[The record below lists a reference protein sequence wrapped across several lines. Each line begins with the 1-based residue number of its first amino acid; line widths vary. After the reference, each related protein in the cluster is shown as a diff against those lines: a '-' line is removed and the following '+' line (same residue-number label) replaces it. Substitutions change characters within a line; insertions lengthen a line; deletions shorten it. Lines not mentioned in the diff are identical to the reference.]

1 MTLTQISL
9 LVGICVVAAIFC
21 LTRAFATSTRSVS
34 ATYRRLYTPHHTP
47 TWNAETTSPWNG
59 IVNRLAAAYATSPS
73 GERLEHRRRYA
84 LRAADITVTQII
96 ARAITTTVVVFAVTT
111 SALALATATAA
122 MPTWTIITVPTLAAA
137 VAGWYQ
143 VTALVAHAE
152 AKYRQ
157 FRIDAGAY
165 VSLVAVCMTTQR
177 TAAESISYAAEI
189 GTGTAFET
197 INAAVRAAPQM
208 GVRVW
213 EAVEAV
219 GVEYGCRELEDLA
232 SSIAHVSGIG
242 VGVESTVTAIAT
254 RMRQIALDDMQ
265 TTADKRTSAMFG
277 PTMMF
282 VAGVVA
288 FLAYPLAV
296 RVLDALG
303 TSPT

>member
-9 LVGICVVAAIFC
+9 LVGASVVIVIFC
-21 LTRAFATSTRSVS
+21 VTRAFVTSTKSVA
-34 ATYRRLYTPHHTP
+34 ATYRRLYSQHHTP
-47 TWNAETTSPWNG
+47 TWTDEPASSWATL
-59 IVNRLAAAYATSPS
+59 VNRLAATYAASRS
-73 GERLEHRRRYA
+73 GERLEQRRRYA
-84 LRAADITVTQII
+84 LHTAHITVTQIV

-111 SALALATATAA
+111 ASIVIASTMVT
-122 MPTWTIITVPTLAAA
+122 MPGWTLVIAPAAA
-137 VAGWYQ
+137 VVAGWYQ
-143 VTALVAHAE
+143 VTALIAHAE
-152 AKYRQ
+152 AQHRQ
-157 FRIDAGAY
+157 FRIEAGAY

-177 TAAESISYAAEI
+177 TATESITYAAEI
-189 GTGTAFET
+189 GTGEAFET

-242 VGVESTVTAIAT
+242 VEVKSTVTAIAT

>member
-1 MTLTQISL
+1 MTLTQLSL
-9 LVGICVVAAIFC
+9 VVGASVVAAIFC
-21 LTRAFATSTRSVS
+21 VTRAFATSTRSVS
-34 ATYRRLYTPHHTP
+34 ATYRRLYTQHHAP
-47 TWNAETTSPWNG
+47 TSTNEPASPWATL
-59 IVNRLAAAYATSPS
+59 INRLAAAYATSTS
-73 GERLEHRRRYA
+73 GERLEARRRYA
-84 LRAADITVTQII
+84 LRAAHISVTQIV
-96 ARAITTTVVVFAVTT
+96 ARAITTTIVVFAVTT
-111 SALALATATAA
+111 ATIVIASATAT
-122 MPTWTIITVPTLAAA
+122 MPAWSLITAPLAAL

-143 VTALVAHAE
+143 ATALVAHAE

-157 FRIDAGAY
+157 FRIEAGAY

-177 TAAESISYAAEI
+177 TAAESITYSAEI
-189 GTGTAFET
+189 GTGHAFET

-242 VGVESTVTAIAT
+242 VAVESTVTAIAT

-265 TTADKRTSAMFG
+265 NTADKRTSAMFG

>member
-1 MTLTQISL
+1 MTLTQISVL
-9 LVGICVVAAIFC
+9 IGVCTVAAAWC
-21 LTRAFATSTRSVS
+21 VTRAFASPTKSVA
-34 ATYRRLYTPHHTP
+34 ATYRRLYAEHQAPAWNSEP
-47 TWNAETTSPWNG
+47 TAPWTALF
-59 IVNRLAAAYATSPS
+59 NRLAAAYAATTS
-73 GERLEHRRRYA
+73 GERFELRRRYA
-84 LRAADITVTQII
+84 LRAARINVTQIV
-96 ARAITTTVVVFAVTT
+96 ARAITTAVVVFVVVAVALTIAATT
-111 SALALATATAA
+111 ITMPLWMLIIAA
-122 MPTWTIITVPTLAAA
+122 PGAGC

-143 VTALVAHAE
+143 ASSLVAHAE

-157 FRIDAGAY
+157 FRIEAGAY

-177 TAAESISYAAEI
+177 TAAESITYSAEI
-189 GTGTAFET
+189 GSGAAFQT
-197 INAAVRAAPQM
+197 INDAVRAAPQM

-265 TTADKRTSAMFG
+265 VTADKRTSAMFG

-296 RVLDALG
+296 RVLDALA

>member
-1 MTLTQISL
+1 MTLTQLSL
-9 LVGICVVAAIFC
+9 VVGASVVAAIFC
-21 LTRAFATSTRSVS
+21 VTRAFATSTRSVS
-34 ATYRRLYTPHHTP
+34 ATYRRLYTQHRSP
-47 TWNAETTSPWNG
+47 TSTDEPASPWATL
-59 IVNRLAAAYATSPS
+59 INRLAAAYAASTS
-73 GERLEHRRRYA
+73 GLRLEARRRYA
-84 LRAADITVTQII
+84 LRAAHVSVTQIV
-96 ARAITTTVVVFAVTT
+96 ARAITTTIVVFAVTT
-111 SALALATATAA
+111 AAIVIASATAT
-122 MPTWTIITVPTLAAA
+122 MPAWALITAPLAAL

-143 VTALVAHAE
+143 ASALVAHAE
-152 AKYRQ
+152 ARYRQ
-157 FRIDAGAY
+157 FRIEAGAY

-177 TAAESISYAAEI
+177 TAAESITYSAEI
-189 GTGTAFET
+189 GTGHAFET

-242 VGVESTVTAIAT
+242 VAVEGTVTAIAT

>member
-1 MTLTQISL
+1 MTITQVSL
-9 LVGICVVAAIFC
+9 LVGICVAATAWC
-21 LTRAFATSTRSVS
+21 VSRAFVTSTRSVS
-34 ATYRRLYTPHHTP
+34 ATYRRLYQHHATPVWTGP
-47 TWNAETTSPWNG
+47 ATNPWTQF
-59 IVNRLAAAYATSPS
+59 VQRAAAAYAATGS
-73 GERLEHRRRYA
+73 GERLEQRRRFA
-84 LRAADITVTQII
+84 LRAAGITVTQII
-96 ARAITTTVVVFAVTT
+96 ARAITTTVVLFAVAAVALIVAT
-111 SALALATATAA
+111 SVVSLPLWMAVGAPFA
-122 MPTWTIITVPTLAAA
+122 VAA

-143 VTALVAHAE
+143 VAALVAHAE

-177 TAAESISYAAEI
+177 TAAESITYAAEI
-189 GTGTAFET
+189 GTGDAFET
-197 INAAVRAAPQM
+197 IHASVRAAPQM
-208 GVRVW
+208 GLRVW
-213 EAVEAV
+213 EAVESV

-232 SSIAHVSGIG
+232 SSISHVSGIG
-242 VGVESTVTAIAT
+242 VGVENTVTAIAT

-265 TTADKRTSAMFG
+265 VTADKRTSAMFG

-296 RVLDALG
+296 RVLDALS

>member
-9 LVGICVVAAIFC
+9 LVGVCVVAAIFC
-21 LTRAFATSTRSVS
+21 ITRAFATSTRSVS
-34 ATYRRLYTPHHTP
+34 VTYRRLYTQHHAP
-47 TWNAETTSPWNG
+47 TWNREPSTPWANL
-59 IVNRLAAAYATSPS
+59 VNRIAASYAASTS
-73 GERLEHRRRYA
+73 GERLEDRRRYA

-96 ARAITTTVVVFAVTT
+96 ARAITTTIVVFAVTT
-111 SALALATATAA
+111 AALALATATAA
-122 MPTWTIITVPTLAAA
+122 LPTWTLIVGPIAAA
-137 VAGWYQ
+137 LVAGWYQ
-143 VTALVAHAE
+143 VSALVAHAE

-157 FRIDAGAY
+157 FRIEAGAY

-177 TAAESISYAAEI
+177 TAAESINYSAEI

-242 VGVESTVTAIAT
+242 VAVEGTVTAIAT